1 MRETFSAF
9 LADVLLSS
17 ALYGTYCAQNE
28 ERSRLCESSEL
39 SSVDASGAAL
49 AADDSMRAVPFA
61 RRPRAHCPSPSAF
74 PVAVLEHTH
83 SHCTHTS
90 RRRAGAGRT
99 REEWP
104 SPRLALNQFAR
115 PQNGLISAAAVP
127 ISGDRSRLGLS
138 LSLNS
143 TRLNR
148 FIRNARS
155 AAQQESFIVC
165 SGLVHCTVDEEYFL
179 SGPHTRRRQLQL
191 QQRQPTVLYT
201 VQYVSRRP
209 AGRPFDLR
217 LFVAART

>member
-1 MRETFSAF
+1 
-9 LADVLLSS
+9 
-17 ALYGTYCAQNE
+17 
-28 ERSRLCESSEL
+28 
-39 SSVDASGAAL
+39 
-49 AADDSMRAVPFA
+49 MRAVPFA

-179 SGPHTRRRQLQL
+179 SGPHNS
-191 QQRQPTVLYT
+191 P
-201 VQYVSRRP
+201 SP
-209 AGRPFDLR
+209 
-217 LFVAART
+217 VAAAAEAANCTVHCTVCVSPTGRAAIRFEIICSRPHLIMCLISLRK